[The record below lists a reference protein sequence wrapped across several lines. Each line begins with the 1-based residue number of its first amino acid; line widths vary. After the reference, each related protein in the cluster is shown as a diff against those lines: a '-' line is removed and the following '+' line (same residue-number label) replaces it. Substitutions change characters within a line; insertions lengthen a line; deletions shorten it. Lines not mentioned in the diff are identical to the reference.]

1 MATIEDAIKE
11 VEAEIAK
18 TQVNKHT
25 EYHIG
30 KLKAKIARLKDEA
43 EKRRATSGGGG
54 GKGYSVKKSGN
65 ATVALV
71 GFPSVGKSTLL
82 NRLTGAESEVGA
94 YDFTTIDVVPGIM
107 EYNSAKIQILDL
119 PGLIRDASKGK
130 GRGREVLSVV
140 RSADLILFV
149 LDTFDT
155 NLQVLTGELETAG
168 IRINTHPADVVVTR
182 TESGGIEIKPT
193 VTLTKIDVDLAA
205 AVVSE
210 YGFTNAEVVI
220 REDVNVD
227 QLIDVLT
234 GNRVY
239 SKGILAINKIDLTD
253 KTHVDAVMEK
263 FKSWRPV
270 AISAQGKVGI
280 EELKARIF
288 ESIDLIRIYLKK
300 QGQEA
305 DMKEP
310 LIIRRGATIG
320 EVCDSLHRIFRQNF
334 RYSLVWGKSAKFPG
348 QMVGLDHV
356 LQDRDILYIVVKRT
370 GE

>member
-1 MATIEDAIKE
+1 MPTIEDSIKE

-30 KLKAKIARLKDEA
+30 KLKAKIARLKDEQ
-43 EKRRATSGGGG
+43 EKRRSTGGGG

-155 NLQVLTGELETAG
+155 NLHVLIRELETAG
-168 IRINTHPADVVVTR
+168 IRINTHPADVVITR
-182 TESGGIEIKPT
+182 TEFGGIEIKPT
-193 VTLTKIDVDLAA
+193 VTLTKIDVELAT

-210 YGFTNAEVVI
+210 YGFVNAEVVI

-239 SKGILAINKIDLTD
+239 SKGHPGHQQD
-253 KTHVDAVMEK
+253 
-263 FKSWRPV
+263 RPDRQDPRGRGHGEV
-270 AISAQGKVGI
+270 Q
-280 EELKARIF
+280 ELEAGA
-288 ESIDLIRIYLKK
+288 DIRP
-300 QGQEA
+300 GQ
-305 DMKEP
+305 D
-310 LIIRRGATIG
+310 RHRGAEGTHLRIDRPDTHLPEEAG
-320 EVCDSLHRIFRQNF
+320 PGSGHERAAHHPQGRLHR
-334 RYSLVWGKSAKFPG
+334 
-348 QMVGLDHV
+348 
-356 LQDRDILYIVVKRT
+356 
-370 GE
+370 